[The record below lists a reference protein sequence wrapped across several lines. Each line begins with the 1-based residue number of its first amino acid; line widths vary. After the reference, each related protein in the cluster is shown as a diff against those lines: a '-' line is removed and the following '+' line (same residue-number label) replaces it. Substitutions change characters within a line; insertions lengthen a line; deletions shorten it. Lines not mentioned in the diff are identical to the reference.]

1 MRLSIRHDTKI
12 YKSSA
17 VQEVS
22 QSGIGVSVRVRK
34 HVRQYVPNAAHMANA
49 ELNEMIANEFAKG
62 EPVHRFKLRSG
73 EIAEIRRSTNF
84 YYIAVMRGRGTANV
98 RYDIIVIQPS
108 YKQVS
113 DEEEKKRRLQ
123 HGWGVQ

>member
-1 MRLSIRHDTKI
+1 MRLSIRHDTRI
-12 YKSSA
+12 YKSSE

-22 QSGIGVSVRVRK
+22 KTGVGVSVRARK
-34 HVRQYVPNAAHMANA
+34 YVRQYAPNTAHMSNA
-49 ELNEMIANEFAKG
+49 ELNEMVAGEFAKG
-62 EPVHRFKLRSG
+62 EPVHRFRLRSG
-73 EIAEIRRSTNF
+73 EIAEIRRSVNF

-108 YKQVS
+108 YKQVT

-123 HGWGVQ
+123 HGWGVR